1 MENNYYNRLRKICIT
16 KHSRLCIGLDFD
28 LEKMKN
34 NTIKDLAS
42 LESFIKDVV
51 DSTIDLCSVFKPNF
65 AFYEKYGP
73 SGMKLLEN
81 IVSYI
86 NKKSIVIAD
95 AKRGDI
101 GNSSKYYA
109 EAIFDHLNFD
119 SITVSPYMGF
129 DSIYP
134 FTSYKDK
141 GVFILA
147 LTSNPGSENFQKKI
161 IESEALYKYVINLSN
176 SLNKYDNV
184 GIVVGATNAE
194 YLDEINKI
202 SKSLPWLMPGIGAQ
216 GGDLKKSITIGEENF
231 LSLVNVSRGILRAG
245 DGSINAIRKET
256 EIYTKEIRKIL

>member
-1 MENNYYNRLRKICIT
+1 MSFNQKLKNICLEKNN
-16 KHSRLCIGLDFD
+16 RLCIGLDID
-28 LEKMKN
+28 NEKLSIN
-34 NTIKDLAS
+34 S
-42 LESFIKDVV
+42 LDSMQKFIKDII
-51 DSTIDLCSVFKPNF
+51 SATIDLCPVYKMNF
-65 AFYEKYGP
+65 AFYERYG
-73 SGMKLLEN
+73 SKGYEILEE
-81 IVSYI
+81 ISSFI
-86 NKKSIVIAD
+86 DNKAITIAD

-161 IESEALYKYVINLSN
+161 IESEALYKHVINLSN

-202 SKSLPWLMPGIGAQ
+202 SKSLQWLMPGIGAQ

>member
-1 MENNYYNRLRKICIT
+1 MQKTFYNNLKQECKNKE
-16 KHSRLCIGLDFD
+16 SRLCVGLDID
-28 LEKMKN
+28 YKL
-34 NTIKDLAS
+34 LP
-42 LESFIKDVV
+42 ESFNKTLEGAFDFLKMVI
-51 DSTIDLCSVFKPNF
+51 DSTSDLCVAYKPNI
-65 AFYEKYGP
+65 AFYESMGV
-73 SGMKLLEN
+73 SGWNSLQKTLNYIPDN
-81 IVSYI
+81 IFI
-86 NKKSIVIAD
+86 IAD

-109 EAIFDHLNFD
+109 EAIFNHLNFD

-147 LTSNPGSENFQKKI
+147 LTSNPGSENFQKKLI
-161 IESEALYKYVINLSN
+161 KSEALYKHVINLSN
-176 SLNKYDNV
+176 RLNEYDNV
-184 GIVVGATNAE
+184 GIVVGATNVE

-202 SKSLPWLMPGIGAQ
+202 SKSLPWLMPGVGTQ
-216 GGDLKKSITIGEENF
+216 GGDLKKSIIIGEENF

-245 DGSINAIRKET
+245 DGSINAIRKKT